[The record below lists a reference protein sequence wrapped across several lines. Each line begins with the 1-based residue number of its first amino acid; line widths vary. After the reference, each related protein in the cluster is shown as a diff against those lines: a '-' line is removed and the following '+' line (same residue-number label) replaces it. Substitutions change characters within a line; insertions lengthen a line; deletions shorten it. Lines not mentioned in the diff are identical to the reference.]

1 MRIQPNN
8 SAGFVVPAEA
18 DDNFYPM
25 NERILVVDDDKEIA
39 RLLRGYLEQAGFS
52 VLVAHDGGTAL
63 HALRRERPDL
73 LLLDLMLP
81 DKDGWTV
88 TRTIRSDQQLAET
101 LIIMIT
107 ARIEDTDKI
116 LGLELGA
123 DDYITKPFNPR
134 EVIARVRALLRRTRK
149 NAAPARSLSVGDLRL
164 DADRRLVTI
173 RDVPVELTPT
183 EFSLLQTL
191 MDSPGYVFTRGE
203 LMERALGYSYDGMDR
218 TLDSHVK
225 NLRRKIEDDPRTP
238 HYIQTVYGI
247 GYRLSE
253 EEL

>member
-1 MRIQPNN
+1 M
-8 SAGFVVPAEA
+8 S
-18 DDNFYPM
+18 
-25 NERILVVDDDKEIA
+25 ERVLVVDDDKEIV
-39 RLLRGYLEQAGFS
+39 RLLRSYLEQAGYA
-52 VLVAHDGGTAL
+52 VQVAYDGGTAL
-63 HALRRERPDL
+63 HALRREQPDL

-88 TRTIRSDQQLAET
+88 TRTIRSDQQLADT

-107 ARIEDTDKI
+107 ARVEDTDKI

-149 NAAPARSLSVGDLRL
+149 STAPARSLSVGELRL
-164 DADRRLVTI
+164 DADRRLVTVGA
-173 RDVPVELTPT
+173 VPIDLTPT

-191 MDSPGYVFTRGE
+191 MESPGYVFSRSD
-203 LMERALGYSYDGMDR
+203 LMEQALGYSYDGMDR
-218 TLDSHVK
+218 TLDSHIK

-253 EEL
+253 DGQ

>member
-1 MRIQPNN
+1 MRTEPNN
-8 SAGFVVPAEA
+8 SAGFAVPAEA

-25 NERILVVDDDKEIA
+25 NERILVVDDDREIA
-39 RLLRGYLEQAGFS
+39 RLLRSYLEQAGYS
-52 VLVAHDGGTAL
+52 VQVAYDGGTAL

-88 TRTIRSDQQLAET
+88 TRTIRSDQQLADT

-149 NAAPARSLSVGDLRL
+149 SATPARTLSVGDLRL
-164 DADRRLVTI
+164 DAERRLVTVA
-173 RDVPVELTPT
+173 DVPVELTPT

-225 NLRRKIEDDPRTP
+225 NLRR
-238 HYIQTVYGI
+238 
-247 GYRLSE
+247 
-253 EEL
+253 

>member
-1 MRIQPNN
+1 MKSPFDVPSSFVNPEENDYN
-8 SAGFVVPAEA
+8 SYG
-18 DDNFYPM
+18 M
-25 NERILVVDDDKEIA
+25 NERILVVDDDKEIV
-39 RLLRGYLEQAGFS
+39 RLLRSYLEQSGYT
-52 VLVAHDGGTAL
+52 VLVANDGGTAL

-88 TRTIRSDQQLAET
+88 TRTIRADQQLADT

-149 NAAPARSLSVGDLRL
+149 SATPARSLSVGDLRL
-164 DADRRLVTI
+164 DADRRLVT
-173 RDVPVELTPT
+173 VGEMAVELTPT

-191 MDSPGYVFTRGE
+191 MENPGYVFSRGE
-203 LMERALGYSYDGMDR
+203 LMERGLGYSYDGMDR
-218 TLDSHVK
+218 TLDSHIK
-225 NLRRKIEDDPRTP
+225 NLRRKIENDPRTP
-238 HYIQTVYGI
+238 RYVQTVYGV

-253 EEL
+253 EE

>member
-1 MRIQPNN
+1 MT
-8 SAGFVVPAEA
+8 
-18 DDNFYPM
+18 M

-39 RLLRGYLEQAGFS
+39 RLLRSYLEQAGFS

-81 DKDGWTV
+81 DTDGWTV
-88 TRTIRSDQQLAET
+88 TRTIRTDQQLADT

-107 ARIEDTDKI
+107 ARVEDTDKI

-149 NAAPARSLSVGDLRL
+149 SAIPARSLSVGGLRL
-164 DADRRLVTI
+164 DADRRLVTV

-218 TLDSHVK
+218 TLDSHIK
-225 NLRRKIEDDPRTP
+225 NLRRKVEDDPHTP
-238 HYIQTVYGI
+238 LYIQTVYGI
-247 GYRLSE
+247 GYRLTE
-253 EEL
+253 DGQ

>member
-1 MRIQPNN
+1 M
-8 SAGFVVPAEA
+8 S
-18 DDNFYPM
+18 
-25 NERILVVDDDKEIA
+25 ERVLVVDDDKEIV
-39 RLLRGYLEQAGFS
+39 RLLRSYLEQAGYA
-52 VLVAHDGGTAL
+52 VQVAYDGGTAL
-63 HALRRERPDL
+63 HALRREQPDL

-88 TRTIRSDQQLAET
+88 TRTIRSDQQLADT

-107 ARIEDTDKI
+107 ARVEDIDKI

-149 NAAPARSLSVGDLRL
+149 STAPARSLSVGELRL
-164 DADRRLVTI
+164 DADRRLVTVGA
-173 RDVPVELTPT
+173 VPIDLTPT

-191 MDSPGYVFTRGE
+191 MESPGYVFSRSD
-203 LMERALGYSYDGMDR
+203 LMEQALGYSYDGMDR
-218 TLDSHVK
+218 TLDSHIK

-253 EEL
+253 DGQ

>member
-1 MRIQPNN
+1 MTT
-8 SAGFVVPAEA
+8 
-18 DDNFYPM
+18 
-25 NERILVVDDDKEIA
+25 NERILVVDDDKEIT
-39 RLLRGYLEQAGFS
+39 RLLRSYLEQAGYS
-52 VLVAHDGGTAL
+52 VLVANDGGTAL
-63 HALRRERPDL
+63 HTLRRERPDL

-81 DKDGWTV
+81 DTDGWTI
-88 TRTIRSDQQLAET
+88 TRTIRSDQQLADT

-116 LGLELGA
+116 LGMELGA

-134 EVIARVRALLRRTRK
+134 EVIARVRALLRRTR
-149 NAAPARSLSVGDLRL
+149 NSAIPARTLSVGDLRL
-164 DADRRLVTI
+164 DADRRLVT
-173 RDVPVELTPT
+173 VAGESVELTPT

-225 NLRRKIEDDPRTP
+225 NLRRKVEDDPRTP
-238 HYIQTVYGI
+238 RYIQTVYGI
-247 GYRLSE
+247 GYRLTE
-253 EEL
+253 NGQ